1 MTSSKHPVARKKY
14 RSPASSRKM
23 NTLRYQLGQ
32 IIRDA
37 EDTALRTPASLIVI
51 ATYLNRLNF
60 IESVNNKV
68 RWDPAQW
75 KFSPGVLAQLLIL
88 AAFIPANK
96 KTALSRIHLA
106 YAGMDLELLVGEPI
120 DPAQLSD
127 ELFASMLDRLWE
139 AGCEVFFSSIALTVR
154 TIFDLPPDYTLHSDT
169 TSHVLYGDYESTE
182 TTVEPSRIQI
192 TYGHS
197 KDKRKDLKQIM
208 TGMVTDGDGLIRIC
222 HVLDG
227 NTADCEYNNL
237 MIKTLQAVY
246 GDEFHRYFYIAD
258 SKLLTKKN
266 LAVISNTARPVK
278 IITRIPENFDNK
290 LAGRIRKQAYAD
302 QGWHP
307 LGTCCEYPA
316 GKGMEPEY
324 WVQTYQREVFDI
336 QVWINIY
343 KSGDAERK
351 LQEKLKK
358 ERELFESELKVLT
371 GKEFACEP
379 DACTELNAFRNSHK
393 RSFYNVNL
401 SCTAEVTDKNP
412 VGRPSGSTPKPKTRT
427 ITWSVNAGEIIKDE
441 VRIEQQR
448 QKDESFILLTNVDPA
463 TVSSREVLLKY
474 KGQQKV
480 EHNFSVL
487 KEPLL
492 ASTLFLEKP
501 ERIEAMMT
509 LLYFSVLMHGLLQ
522 LISRTRIATCDEPP
536 RIGPENRPL
545 VRPRSDT
552 MLNILAL
559 FEFVSEGDAISIRS
573 KMPER
578 RAQLEQIFYLVNFD
592 PAAL

>member
-1 MTSSKHPVARKKY
+1 MTSPKHPVTRKKY
-14 RSPASSRKM
+14 RSPASPRKM
-23 NTLRYQLGQ
+23 NTLRHQLDQ
-32 IIRDA
+32 IIKSA

-60 IESVNNKV
+60 IESVNQKV

-75 KFSPGVLAQLLIL
+75 KFSPGVLAQLLTL

-120 DPAQLSD
+120 DPAELSD
-127 ELFASMLDRLWE
+127 ELFAAMLDRLWE
-139 AGCEVFFSSIALTVR
+139 AGCEDFFSFIALTVR
-154 TIFDLPPDYTLHSDT
+154 TIFALPPDYTLHSDT

-182 TTVEPSRIQI
+182 TTAEPFRIRI

-197 KDKRKDLKQIM
+197 KAKRKDLKQIM
-208 TGMVTDGDGLIRIC
+208 TGMVTDGDGLIRVC

-237 MIKTLQAVY
+237 MLKTLQAVY

-258 SKLLTKKN
+258 SKVLTKKN
-266 LAVISNTARPVK
+266 LTVISDTARPVK
-278 IITRIPENFDNK
+278 IISRIPENFDNK
-290 LAGRIRKQAYAD
+290 LAGRIRKQAYED
-302 QGWHP
+302 QDWHH
-307 LGTCCEYPA
+307 LGICCEYPA
-316 GKGMEPEY
+316 GNGAEPDY

-336 QVWINIY
+336 PVWVHIY

-351 LQEKLKK
+351 LQDKLKN
-358 ERELFESELKVLT
+358 ERESFESELKELT
-371 GKEFACEP
+371 GKQFACEP
-379 DACTELNAFRNSHK
+379 DARAELKAFGNSHK
-393 RSFYNVNL
+393 KSFFAVNL
-401 SCTAEVTDKNP
+401 SCTASVTDKNP
-412 VGRPSGSTPKPKTRT
+412 VGRPSGTPQPKTRT
-427 ITWSVNAGEIIKDE
+427 VTWAVKAGEILQDE
-441 VRIEQQR
+441 VHIEQQR
-448 QKDESFILLTNVDPA
+448 QKDESFILLTNVDPV
-463 TVSSREVLLKY
+463 TVSSRDVLLKY

-509 LLYFSVLMHGLLQ
+509 ILYFSVLMHGLLQ
-522 LISRTRIATCDEPP
+522 LISRSRIATCKEPP
-536 RIGPENRPL
+536 RLGPENRPL

-559 FEFVSEGDAISIRS
+559 FEFVSRGDAISIRS

-578 RAQLEQIFYLVNFD
+578 RTQLEQILYLVNFD
-592 PAAL
+592 SAVL